1 MSLLSSTLKGLAK
14 KGEILHDFTL
24 ADKKWVFKGLTSEE
38 QATALSMVDPDYLKT
53 KYKSDKLIPYNDVM
67 NQLRTTALI
76 TMSLQSID
84 SQPPVDTEKTE
95 QEQFEQRRELFD
107 ELLALDSGMKEEL
120 RKEYN
125 KLIKKQ
131 NEFWQDLSENVE
143 K

>member
-1 MSLLSSTLKGLAK
+1 MSLLAGTLKGLAK
-14 KGEILHDFTL
+14 DGEILHDFTL
-24 ADKKWVFKGLTSEE
+24 ADKKWVYKGLTSEE

-53 KYKSDKLIPYNDVM
+53 KYNSDKLIPYNDVM

-76 TMSLQSID
+76 TMALKSID
-84 SQPPVDTEKTE
+84 GQSPVDTEKTGE
-95 QEQFEQRRELFD
+95 EQFKQRRELYS
-107 ELLALDSGMKEEL
+107 ELLALDSGMIEEL

-131 NEFWQDLSENVE
+131 NDFWKDLAENVE

>member
-1 MSLLSSTLKGLAK
+1 MSLLAGTLKGLAK
-14 KGEILHDFTL
+14 NGEILHEFTL
-24 ADKKWVFKGLTSEE
+24 ADKKWVFKGLSSEE

-53 KYKSDKLIPYNDVM
+53 KYKTDKLIPYNDVM

-76 TMSLQSID
+76 TMALKSID
-84 SQPPVDTEKTE
+84 SQSPVDTEKTVE
-95 QEQFEQRRELFD
+95 EQFAQRRELYS

-131 NEFWQDLSENVE
+131 NEFWKDLAENVE